1 MHLDDEVE
9 AIAEG
14 ARDATREERLHL
26 AQCEAC
32 ARALA
37 LATRVHA
44 TLQAQTMPEP
54 PPSLVGSVLSHARRE
69 RWRAEQRLDLVF
81 NVFVGCAVSLGV
93 GAVWLVLSA
102 TGLMTLGN
110 DVASILVRVMSE
122 TVRQSLPAL
131 PTYALAVTVF
141 LSGLAVWWW
150 AERGFEM

>member
-1 MHLDDEVE
+1 
-9 AIAEG
+9 
-14 ARDATREERLHL
+14 
-26 AQCEAC
+26 
-32 ARALA
+32 
-37 LATRVHA
+37 
-44 TLQAQTMPEP
+44 
-54 PPSLVGSVLSHARRE
+54 VLSHARRE